1 MFVEQNTVAK
11 FTGCNLAFGTRQ
23 NTARKDA
30 SLSQLATGIRLK
42 GDSNLQD
49 LLTDLLSTD
58 EGAIHGK
65 LSSLQGVG
73 LSEPA
78 TFHVRGRHRLG
89 LPMLGISVESSL
101 TPLRAHV
108 IFRDLDEANYGSLYP
123 FRGVVSEEIF
133 AAECYSYLMLRA
145 LSDVNLDAVL
155 TVADIKT
162 EGEIWRRF
170 DCLLIEDF
178 ASAALNRRG
187 HLSHDGDPSFEATD
201 VFNFFLFQC
210 LVGNSDYHFDFSD
223 RGRLQLHNTL
233 LISSEGRQIPV
244 PYDFQYVC
252 TVAPEYWKFGP
263 GDEAHIAR
271 RNAEMLYRMMETMPQ
286 IDFLFCFEAIDFA
299 HSFLGSVEM
308 TESIR
313 LRHKTYLNAL
323 SNELELF
330 MEGKDACN

>member
-1 MFVEQNTVAK
+1 MFIEQDTVAK
-11 FTGCNLAFGTRQ
+11 FTGCNLAFGPRQ

-30 SLSQLATGIRLK
+30 SLSQLAAGIRLE
-42 GDSNLQD
+42 GDTNLQD

-58 EGAIHGK
+58 EGPIQGK
-65 LSSLQGVG
+65 LSSLQGVC
-73 LSEPA
+73 LSESA

-89 LPMLGISVESSL
+89 LPMLGISVEDS
-101 TPLRAHV
+101 PLRAHV
-108 IFRDLDEANYGSLYP
+108 IFRDLDEANYGDLYP

-133 AAECYSYLMLRA
+133 AAECYSYRMLRS

-162 EGEIWRRF
+162 KGETWRRF
-170 DCLLIEDF
+170 DCLLVEDF
-178 ASAALNRRG
+178 ASASLNRGG

-201 VFNFFLFQC
+201 VFNYFLFQC

-223 RGRLQLHNTL
+223 KGRLQLHNTL
-233 LISSEGRQIPV
+233 LISNEDHQIPV

-263 GDEAHIAR
+263 GDEAQIAR

-299 HSFLGSVEM
+299 LSFLGSVEM
-308 TESIR
+308 MKSIR
-313 LRHKTYLNAL
+313 LRYETYLNAL
-323 SNELELF
+323 SNDLELY